1 MMKRSLRSLVVAAL
15 ILAIGAGLHAPAS
28 AQPDLL
34 SRMIALNPGLKSYTA
49 SIHADVHMTSF
60 PYLNPILDGT
70 YYHKDPSK
78 DKIVFTS
85 GLPGIAKQFSKIYPR
100 IAGPASWKTVYLVT
114 ENPSQG
120 GTTTFKL
127 VPRKHGRIDHIDV
140 VVDDAAAT
148 ILSMRWNYND
158 GSGYAELH
166 QTYTKVG
173 NDYLVSAQTGHVE
186 QSIYKA
192 DIDSTFA
199 SFQLNAPIADSFF
212 ADN

>member
-1 MMKRSLRSLVVAAL
+1 
-15 ILAIGAGLHAPAS
+15 
-28 AQPDLL
+28 
-34 SRMIALNPGLKSYTA
+34 MIALNPGLKSYTA

-60 PYLNPILDGT
+60 PYLNPVLDGT

-78 DKIVFTS
+78 DKIAFTS

-100 IAGPASWKTVYLVT
+100 IAAPVDWKTVYVVT
-114 ENPSQG
+114 QGASQN

-127 VPRKHGRIDHIDV
+127 APRKHGRVDHVDV
-140 VVDDAAAT
+140 VVDEATAT

-173 NDYLVSAQTGHVE
+173 NASSSWSRPRPAT
-186 QSIYKA
+186 SSKASTKA
-192 DIDSTFA
+192 DINSTFA
-199 SFQLNAPIADSFF
+199 SFQLNAPIADSVF

>member
-1 MMKRSLRSLVVAAL
+1 MRRSLRSLVVAAL

-49 SIHADVHMTSF
+49 AIHADVHMTSF
-60 PYLNPILDGT
+60 PYLNPVLDGT

-100 IAGPASWKTVYLVT
+100 IAAPVEWKTVYGVT
-114 ENPSQG
+114 QGASQN

-127 VPRKHGRIDHIDV
+127 VPRKHGRIDHVDV
-140 VVDDAAAT
+140 VVDDATAT
-148 ILSMRWNYND
+148 ILSMKWNYND

-192 DIDSTFA
+192 DINSTFA
-199 SFQLNAPIADSFF
+199 SFQLNAPIADSVF